1 MLLDRPHDVLDIL
14 LKSEIQH
21 DISFVQDCEPQLAK
35 IKIFPLHVILDST
48 CGPNKNIDSTPQF
61 LRLGVN
67 VNTAVDGQHVVLTR
81 VQLE

>member
-35 IKIFPLHVILDST
+35 IKIFPLLVILDST

-61 LRLGVN
+61 LRLGIN